1 MNSCDYYSN
10 CEYYKN
16 HSPQLQMVVH
26 CKTALSAWCDDT
38 CSINVITCELA
49 DHFFPNPWWCR
60 TLAVEPHG
68 RSGPGNL
75 FFWWSMRAFFF
86 FFFFFFFPELAVPSR
101 KPAARSSK
109 SIDTQCGQMTT
120 RLVWRPTSFHNMW
133 PGLLNWRQG
142 LREKIFPCTKSDL
155 AAGGP
160 WSCEWA
166 ASTPAK
172 DCGARTL
179 YFSPPRWLSCTSHWF
194 NTSVVSGSLR
204 GVIHQRC
211 NVFNIIIH

>member
-1 MNSCDYYSN
+1 M
-10 CEYYKN
+10 
-16 HSPQLQMVVH
+16 
-26 CKTALSAWCDDT
+26 
-38 CSINVITCELA
+38 
-49 DHFFPNPWWCR
+49 
-60 TLAVEPHG
+60 LAVEPHG

-75 FFWWSMRAFFF
+75 PFDGACRHFFL
-86 FFFFFFFPELAVPSR
+86 ELAVPSR

-109 SIDTQCGQMTT
+109 SIATQCGQMTT

-160 WSCEWA
+160 WSSEWA

-172 DCGARTL
+172 DCGARRKHSIFL
-179 YFSPPRWLSCTSHWF
+179 HPGDSPPPSHWF
-194 NTSVVSGSLR
+194 NISMVSGWLWC
-204 GVIHQRC
+204 VIHQHRSI
-211 NVFNIIIH
+211 FKIIIR